1 MKKLNKKGFTLI
13 ELLAVIVVLA
23 VIMVIATQQVN
34 KTIRKS
40 RSRAYADS
48 VLSIKKSAK
57 LSCAEAGLTQ
67 TGLNEVMDKTDDISA
82 VVSGNN
88 VIVTIKTDG
97 KFANMDLNE
106 LKKQTSTGV
115 TFTNATV
122 VNNYQVT
129 ITNPCE
135 Y

>member
-57 LSCAEAGLTQ
+57 LSCAEASLTQ
-67 TGLNEVMDKTDDISA
+67 GGLDEVMDKTDDINA
-82 VVSGNN
+82 TVSGKN
-88 VIVTIKTDG
+88 VIITIKKGG
-97 KFANMDLNE
+97 KFTNMDLNE
-106 LKKQTSTGV
+106 LTNQTSTGV
-115 TFTNATV
+115 TFDKATEA
-122 VNNYQVT
+122 NNYQVI